1 MLWYIYCKIKE
12 QWPPVFMFTHPCI
25 HSCARYWSDLIL
37 STPCHPRA
45 SCYRNIHVGRR
56 DRGQGSE
63 HSTTLLLGFYPSHI
77 CSSFVLLFPSL
88 PVLCQ
93 FMMAFVVWDWD
104 SMSHYRISNAY
115 DFPGKLKMCH
125 SLPCV
130 TDSALLMSVIV
141 DASSWWQSPWTPL
154 RNVQSDIHQPWSNVQ
169 CHYRDNR
176 WFSQA
181 SIFLLL

>member
-77 CSSFVLLFPSL
+77 CSSFVLLFSSL

-125 SLPCV
+125 SLPCITDTVLSNKCNRGCFFLV
-130 TDSALLMSVIV
+130 TITMDSTQECAIWY
-141 DASSWWQSPWTPL
+141 SSTL
-154 RNVQSDIHQPWSNVQ
+154 IQ
-169 CHYRDNR
+169 CPV
-176 WFSQA
+176 SLSGQ
-181 SIFLLL
+181 